1 MLRHR
6 DKGYSRS
13 IFSRGDQCICS
24 LRLPICWGT
33 SSRVSWRWPWG
44 YCACR
49 KQKWHAS
56 KVHWFWLSASFPP
69 QTRSSSIKR
78 PSADFL
84 LTSFLTLTFPQMG
97 ATYVTLMKFLV
108 SSTDGFVGGNLHLS
122 RTPGS
127 RTWGKKSVL
136 LLSLDQSPQLDSLL
150 IHCDRGRLEF
160 SIIPNFPN
168 CRPDCSVMLIL
179 WTCWNPFYERRD
191 DICGCVSFS
200 TSFSKRSAHFF
211 YESAKLQTLL
221 WNCDKLKNDSEV
233 PIPDFSNI
241 QNHALVGACGRRE

>member
-108 SSTDGFVGGNLHLS
+108 SSTDGFVGGNLHLQD
-122 RTPGS
+122 
-127 RTWGKKSVL
+127 TWVPHMGK
-136 LLSLDQSPQLDSLL
+136 
-150 IHCDRGRLEF
+150 E
-160 SIIPNFPN
+160 
-168 CRPDCSVMLIL
+168 
-179 WTCWNPFYERRD
+179 
-191 DICGCVSFS
+191 
-200 TSFSKRSAHFF
+200 KRSAF
-211 YESAKLQTLL
+211 
-221 WNCDKLKNDSEV
+221 V
-233 PIPDFSNI
+233 PGSVSPARQPVDPLRPWQAGI
-241 QNHALVGACGRRE
+241 QHHP